1 MFSEIIS
8 HLHPIIVHFPIALIT
23 VCVVFD
29 LYRVI
34 RKGAFSP
41 KDGLVLWIIA
51 ALSAAAAV
59 ASGPEEEA
67 RGITTLIHTHST
79 LADITLWLAIFVVA
93 IRLFVWRVKSREKM
107 SGVVLT
113 AYLLIS
119 VLSAGC
125 VLATGYFGGAMVY
138 DQGVGVKMNG
148 KYVNPPKHFTRRG
161 VEPVQ

>member
-1 MFSEIIS
+1 MFSEITS
-8 HLHPIIVHFPIALIT
+8 HLHPIIVHFPIALIV
-23 VCVVFD
+23 VCVAFD

-34 RKGAFSP
+34 RKGDFSP
-41 KDGLVLWIIA
+41 KDGLVLWVIA
-51 ALSAAAAV
+51 ALSAGIAV
-59 ASGPEEEA
+59 ASGPDEEA

-79 LADITLWLAIFVVA
+79 LANITLWLAILAVV
-93 IRLFVWRVKSREKM
+93 IRLFVWRIKSQTKM

-113 AYLLIS
+113 AYMLVS
-119 VLSAGC
+119 VLSAGG

-161 VEPVQ
+161 VKPVD